1 MHKAL
6 RMTNFRRGANRWK
19 VKPTLRE
26 AAAWLADRASCSSEQ
41 PSNFCH
47 GKKAHTAGLCVRVR
61 RRAGRGSQSGLGS
74 VLGGNGSAAQTALFV
89 GPPGPPRAPDAG
101 LQAPDAPPL
110 RPCSDGKS
118 VRCKKE
124 LIWFDSGSW
133 CGQIAEGDRKPHSLK
148 KQTKKEKNLES
159 TNEVLSSRDAKL
171 SGNRR
176 RLSPRMEL

>member
-26 AAAWLADRASCSSEQ
+26 AAAWLAGRASCSCEQ

-61 RRAGRGSQSGLGS
+61 RRAGRAPSRAWGARWERECCSD
-74 VLGGNGSAAQTALFV
+74 AALFV

-101 LQAPDAPPL
+101 LQASDAPPL
-110 RPCSDGKS
+110 RLGSDRKS

-148 KQTKKEKNLES
+148 KQTKKEKKLES

-176 RLSPRMEL
+176 RPSPRMEL